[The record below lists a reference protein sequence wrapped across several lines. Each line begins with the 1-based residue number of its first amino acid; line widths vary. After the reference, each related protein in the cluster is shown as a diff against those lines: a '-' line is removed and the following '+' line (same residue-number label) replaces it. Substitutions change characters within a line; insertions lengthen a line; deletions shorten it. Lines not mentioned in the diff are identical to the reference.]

1 MGNFLFFMVTIYV
14 LESMVAKKLYVGMT
28 EDLKNR
34 LKEHNA
40 GRSKFT
46 SAYKP
51 WRVIYTEHA
60 LNFTEGRIRE
70 KYLKTSAGK
79 KFIQKQLSLPSS

>member
-51 WRVIYTEHA
+51 WRVI
-60 LNFTEGRIRE
+60 
-70 KYLKTSAGK
+70 
-79 KFIQKQLSLPSS
+79 